1 MSKDKKKFLKG
12 SGVLVVIFA
21 GLATSV
27 YMISTFADYEHFNI
41 SLDKY
46 KEKIKSIYDKK
57 VEDID
62 KEYIYLEKKIENN
75 KSYILE

>member
-1 MSKDKKKFLKG
+1 M
-12 SGVLVVIFA
+12 
-21 GLATSV
+21 

-41 SLDKY
+41 TLDKY
-46 KEKIKSIYDKK
+46 KVKIKSIYDKK

-62 KEYIYLEKKIENN
+62 KEYIYLEKNIENN

>member
-1 MSKDKKKFLKG
+1 MSLKKKKILKG
-12 SGVLVVIFA
+12 SGVLVVMFA

-46 KEKIKSIYDKK
+46 KFKIQSIYENRVKNVDSKYVYLENKIK
-57 VEDID
+57 
-62 KEYIYLEKKIENN
+62 NN
-75 KSYILE
+75 QSYILE